1 VQTARVVTVAGEH
14 VPRPGNYYVPFGM
27 DCRELTGAGD
37 RPIIHG
43 GPMVG
48 YHLADGA
55 VVGPGTNALLA
66 IDESPPAVPTPCI
79 RCGWCTS
86 HCPARLNVAVLNDAF
101 ELGDLDRAHRLGARA
116 CLACG
121 VCSYICPAR
130 LPLAQRVKQLL
141 HLIAQTRRD
150 RAARE
155 AISR

>member
-1 VQTARVVTVAGEH
+1 
-14 VPRPGNYYVPFGM
+14 
-27 DCRELTGAGD
+27 
-37 RPIIHG
+37 
-43 GPMVG
+43 
-48 YHLADGA
+48 
-55 VVGPGTNALLA
+55 
-66 IDESPPAVPTPCI
+66 
-79 RCGWCTS
+79 
-86 HCPARLNVAVLNDAF
+86 VAVLNDAF